1 MSSRQGAITGLN
13 LALLFSQT
21 FEAKVIVIAGTGR
34 GPRVYPWGIA
44 DF

>member
-21 FEAKVIVIAGTGR
+21 FEDKAIVIAETER